1 MPAMPIMYQGEDVV
15 IKFII
20 LFWCFFNF
28 MNLETWKRLP
38 AIHGLNGTISLSSFF
53 DPTGTL
59 THSFNF
65 LSSSPRRLFFL
76 QESVILFCLIQFTD
90 KRSSIVSC
98 QTTFWRCDR
107 CDTPGKYTRSP
118 SDQRF
123 GCDLCDFDLCRTC
136 HFLRGEVKMT
146 IRRWHPQNMSANQR
160 AKGISN
166 SYIHHTLMS
175 LPWWYMME
183 NTISR
188 FSVSRRLAGVCSRI
202 YSNNRRI
209 TRSRVLLLFLLRLV
223 VPVSLMWLFLVQ
235 ITSIRNL
242 VGNGWWFCTSANR
255 SVRVVTLLS
264 IFQRII
270 SWSDIITNLCFDS
283 CHRPVRIALPS
294 FLHFVLYSVSVRPQ
308 QIMHAIVA
316 INQSDLFDVWISTYM
331 WATMR
336 G

>member
-1 MPAMPIMYQGEDVV
+1 MIHDGKYDQQ
-15 IKFII
+15 I
-20 LFWCFFNF
+20 LG
-28 MNLETWKRLP
+28 K
-38 AIHGLNGTISLSSFF
+38 
-53 DPTGTL
+53 
-59 THSFNF
+59 
-65 LSSSPRRLFFL
+65 SSSCRCL
-76 QESVILFCLIQFTD
+76 QQNLLEQSSDHTFPGVVVVFTTACC
-90 KRSSIVSC
+90 SC
-98 QTTFWRCDR
+98 
-107 CDTPGKYTRSP
+107 
-118 SDQRF
+118 
-123 GCDLCDFDLCRTC
+123 
-136 HFLRGEVKMT
+136 V
-146 IRRWHPQNMSANQR
+146 
-160 AKGISN
+160 
-166 SYIHHTLMS
+166 
-175 LPWWYMME
+175 
-183 NTISR
+183 
-188 FSVSRRLAGVCSRI
+188 
-202 YSNNRRI
+202 
-209 TRSRVLLLFLLRLV
+209 
-223 VPVSLMWLFLVQ
+223 MWLFLIQ

>member
-1 MPAMPIMYQGEDVV
+1 MRISTPIPS
-15 IKFII
+15 ICSPK
-20 LFWCFFNF
+20 
-28 MNLETWKRLP
+28 P
-38 AIHGLNGTISLSSFF
+38 
-53 DPTGTL
+53 DPL
-59 THSFNF
+59 A
-65 LSSSPRRLFFL
+65 LFFL
-76 QESVILFCLIQFTD
+76 WDQLILASALQTDRGCMGVCLLWKRWPEWPDWYPDPLVQLFSVITTTRTGFVVPQLND
-90 KRSSIVSC
+90 C
-98 QTTFWRCDR
+98 QWSEWL
-107 CDTPGKYTRSP
+107 K
-118 SDQRF
+118 
-123 GCDLCDFDLCRTC
+123 
-136 HFLRGEVKMT
+136 HFLRGEVKMR
-146 IRRWHPQNMSANQR
+146 IRCCHPQNMSANQR